1 MSIHQE
7 PDLLSTHRRIQASA
21 KRLEKKML
29 FLVFVIS

>member
-21 KRLEKKML
+21 KRLEKRCY
-29 FLVFVIS
+29 F